1 MNEATVSIFTT
12 LTILLIVGFV
22 IKLFLRL
29 VFQKFPKTSNPINDY
44 LYQTRGFFL
53 SRPEHEL
60 FDILVKTF
68 GDTYYIF
75 PQVHLSS
82 IFNHKIKGQNWQGA
96 LNHIDRKSIDFL
108 FCDKAYIKPVL
119 GIELDDK
126 SHQREDRVLRDR
138 EVETIFQNSE
148 LKLIRFENHG
158 SFNRQEVI
166 LKINNILSKVG

>member
-29 VFQKFPKTSNPINDY
+29 VFQKFPRTSKSIHTY
-44 LYQTRGFFL
+44 LYKTRSFFL
-53 SRPEHEL
+53 TKPEHEL
-60 FDILVKTF
+60 FDILVKNF

-82 IFNHKIKGQNWQGA
+82 IFNHKIKGQNWQSA

-108 FCDKAYIKPVL
+108 FCDKAYIKPIL
-119 GIELDDK
+119 AIELDDS
-126 SHQREDRVLRDR
+126 SHQREDRIIRDS
-138 EVETIFQNSE
+138 EVEQN
-148 LKLIRFENHG
+148 FENANLPLLR
-158 SFNRQEVI
+158 FNSQERFHNEEMFE
-166 LKINNILSKVG
+166 KIREKL